1 MAPVINHEL
10 FLTIRILV
18 QEIIDL
24 CELATRRLEMVI
36 ETLERL
42 PVFRMIVSVSTT
54 LTNMVRQMN
63 ELKTRAETLRRK
75 LDNVSDD
82 SEDSDQDVL

>member
-42 PVFRMIVSVSTT
+42 PVFRMIVSVV
-54 LTNMVRQMN
+54 LNLVRQMN
-63 ELKTRAETLRRK
+63 ELKTRAETVREK